1 VIAAAGSGERLGA
14 GGPKAL
20 VELAGRPLIEWS
32 IDAFAASSTVG
43 LAVVAAPPGHEH
55 EFSALGGEALEVAV
69 VTGGRSRSESV
80 AAALEVAE
88 ARTGLVAV
96 HDAARP
102 LVGPSLIDAVV
113 GRLAATPDVA
123 GVIAATPIADTV
135 KRAAAAGE
143 RPEIAE
149 TLDRSRLWSA
159 QTPQAFRAEALAAAL
174 ATDAETLATATDDA
188 SLVERAGGKVLIE
201 PAPAT
206 NLKVTTAAD
215 LRLAELLL
223 AER

>member
-1 VIAAAGSGERLGA
+1 MIAAAGSGERLGA

-32 IDAFAASSTVG
+32 LDAFAASGTVD
-43 LAVVAAPPGHEH
+43 LAVVAAPAGHER
-55 EFSALGGEALEVAV
+55 EFSALGGESLEVAV

-80 AAALEVAE
+80 AAALEVAKGG
-88 ARTGLVAV
+88 TGLVAV

-102 LVGPSLIDAVV
+102 LVTPALIDAVV
-113 GRLAATPDVA
+113 GRLGASPEAA
-123 GVIAATPIADTV
+123 GVIAAMPIADTV
-135 KRAAAAGE
+135 KRAAGAGE

-149 TLDRSRLWSA
+149 TLDRSRLWLA

-174 ATDAETLATATDDA
+174 DADAETLAVATDDA
-188 SLVERAGGKVLIE
+188 SLVERAGGTVLIE
-201 PAPAT
+201 PATAA